1 MPLER
6 NKQGHQ
12 VISNI
17 LAIQSFD
24 GRLIEMIKSL
34 EILIGNGPVS
44 RTFEK
49 ADEGFIIL
57 LSE

>member
-6 NKQGHQ
+6 NEQGHQ

-49 ADEGFIIL
+49 ADVGFII
-57 LSE
+57 